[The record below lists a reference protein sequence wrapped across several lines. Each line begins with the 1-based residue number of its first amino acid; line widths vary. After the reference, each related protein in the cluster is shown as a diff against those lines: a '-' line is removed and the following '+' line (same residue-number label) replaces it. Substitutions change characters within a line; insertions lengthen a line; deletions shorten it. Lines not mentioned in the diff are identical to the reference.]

1 VENGDLVRWFTHL
14 TWWFSIHNS
23 GRSPRFSWLNQL
35 VRLGDFQVRKLL
47 VYQRVSPTQRSRFVC
62 QLTNKVYDRYII
74 SMAFY
79 GVVNQLITRAHHL
92 FFVSVTNRKCADSEV
107 LGTWRIIGDSRG
119 PRDRWAAMPCPSK
132 SYLWLQTNYY
142 GDSSTY
148 SVTTCSER
156 GKILHF
162 MTPMWTISFFHF
174 RTLKRPAK
182 KATSSSLQVQLWR
195 QNHGRKVHFLHQS
208 RHLPTSRRHGEDH
221 RIWYVCDWQRLGEE

>member
-1 VENGDLVRWFTHL
+1 MENGDLVRWFTHL

-92 FFVSVTNRKCADSEV
+92 FLSQWPTANVLTLKYWV
-107 LGTWRIIGDSRG
+107 LGGSSMIHEVPVTGGRLCHVQVSHTCGCKPTTMVTLALTVLLPVLNVERSFIS
-119 PRDRWAAMPCPSK
+119 
-132 SYLWLQTNYY
+132 WLRCEPFY
-142 GDSSTY
+142 
-148 SVTTCSER
+148 
-156 GKILHF
+156 
-162 MTPMWTISFFHF
+162 FFIF
-174 RTLKRPAK
+174 VP
-182 KATSSSLQVQLWR
+182 
-195 QNHGRKVHFLHQS
+195 
-208 RHLPTSRRHGEDH
+208 
-221 RIWYVCDWQRLGEE
+221 